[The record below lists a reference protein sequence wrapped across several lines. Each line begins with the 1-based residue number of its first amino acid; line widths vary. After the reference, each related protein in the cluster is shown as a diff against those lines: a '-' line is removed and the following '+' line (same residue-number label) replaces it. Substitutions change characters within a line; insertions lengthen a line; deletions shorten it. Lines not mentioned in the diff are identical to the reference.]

1 MKFKRILLVDDD
13 QITNFLNENLIKE
26 MNISDYISIANDGQ
40 EALDYVKLNCLGSG
54 NVNGACCDLILLDL
68 NMPVMDGF
76 EFLEKVSEL
85 KIDTSISIVLLT
97 TSSNERDLER
107 AKTFN
112 IMGYINKPLTEAKI
126 QQAIQQ
132 RNKN

>member
-1 MKFKRILLVDDD
+1 MKFNRILLVDDD

-26 MNISDYISIANDGQ
+26 MSISDHISIANDGQ
-40 EALDYVKLNCLGSG
+40 EALDYVKLNCNES
-54 NVNGACCDLILLDL
+54 VNGSCCDLILLDL

-85 KIDTSISIVLLT
+85 KISTPISIVLLT

-112 IMGYINKPLTEAKI
+112 ITGYINKPLTEAKI
-126 QQAIQQ
+126 LQAIS
-132 RNKN
+132 KK

>member
-13 QITNFLNENLIKE
+13 QITNFLNENLLKE
-26 MNISDYISIANDGQ
+26 MNIAEHITIANDGQ
-40 EALDYVKLNCLGSG
+40 EALDYITLNCLDPK
-54 NVNGACCDLILLDL
+54 NPNGLCCDLILLDL

-76 EFLEKVSEL
+76 EFLEK
-85 KIDTSISIVLLT
+85 ISQLTIENHIYIVLLT

-112 IMGYINKPLTEAKI
+112 IKGYINKPLTDAKI
-126 QQAIQQ
+126 LEVLEG
-132 RNKN
+132 NLV